1 MLKYIFAA
9 IFVGLSWALV
19 LVFHDVLPLWPAV
32 VTTVVIGA
40 LLAALALLKVLAA
53 RKAAAAIEEG
63 LRDQASRQ
71 NEGMRPDL
79 QAEIAAMESEFNKA
93 VGALKVSKLGR
104 SGRDALSLLP
114 WYVMIGPSASGK
126 TTAIR
131 SSGLK
136 LPYGKGG
143 KVRGVGGTRNCDWW
157 MTNEA
162 ILLDTAGRWS
172 TDDDDR
178 EEWLAFLDL
187 LKKTRP
193 KKPINGILLA
203 VSATDLQKSAE
214 EIQELAERLRERI
227 DEVITRLEII
237 VPVYLMV
244 TKCDLISGFVEA
256 FGDLKDRERGQIW
269 GFSLPLIS
277 EAADPIDDFASHFDE
292 LTEVLERQALVRMG
306 EERRIDARERIYL
319 FPQQFDSLRQGL
331 VDLVAN
337 LFDRSVYQ
345 DAPIMRGVY
354 FTSGTQEGR
363 PVDRIMASM
372 AEAFGVRPRMAV
384 AAATKPKSYFVKD
397 VFQRVVFPDK
407 DVAVR
412 SAAVLKRERLLRWGT
427 AAGALTLSAALLVL
441 PVSSYLANKDFI
453 AEARAFVEK
462 LVKAR
467 EDRPARAPLAAAPLE
482 SAESTSARLAK
493 FAAKGP
499 DVGLQFA
506 GLYPGERLME
516 PVHTAIEKLVV
527 RPVMDADDDQLM
539 AFARGR
545 GDFDGSGATSGLLL
559 HLLLTQ
565 PKAAD
570 EPAPESDGW
579 RDKWVAVLADTA
591 SDRWAALSGG
601 AATTRAR
608 HALEGMMRFYGL
620 RTEASSE
627 LIERKLAV
635 VSRTRAALLG
645 ANEGD
650 PLSDLLRDP
659 NMPRDIRLVDIVGGT
674 VTMFQG
680 GGQGQGD
687 DRQGGP
693 TVPGAFTPAGWQ
705 LTRARI
711 ERLTAD
717 REHDENAW
725 VLGAARKREAID
737 AGALQVA
744 YFRRYIDAWKAFLL
758 SLSIKEPTNIDDVR
772 RLLKAFMMEKPLDAI
787 WRNASKNLV
796 FKDESLLAKVTAK
809 ATGSLNKKAS
819 DLKKKLFG
827 GGDDADTAGG
837 GGGGGGGAGGGGKA
851 RAEEPST
858 PEDVGR
864 EFGTFLGFG
873 LNKPTGLETYGQ
885 ILAELSGAVGEQGA
899 PEPRAFQSTIKAQRV
914 KLQTL
919 INNYNENGWEA
930 ALLEKILM
938 PPLRGAEVAVTGA
951 TGDSANR
958 KWCDSIVVVYDQLL
972 AGKYPFATGKNAR
985 DARVADV
992 EKFFAPKTGTL
1003 WQYFGESLQADVD
1016 HPAGTTVFHVKDQPS
1031 VHYKPALTAFLKH
1044 AQELTDLLYAKDPGK
1059 LGLTVSIRIRPSAP
1073 FTKIVFDSGGRK
1085 VTYFNTRERWEE
1097 TVWPARGALFHFFQ
1111 KSGEGEIGYP
1121 DGEWA
1126 LFHLFEAGKMTLAS
1140 EGEEYLAGVW
1150 PSPVGEGAIRADFK
1164 PAALTRAFRGFEVP
1178 HSIVQG
1184 AGGCGH

>member
-9 IFVGLSWALV
+9 IFVALAWAVV
-19 LVFHDVLPLWPAV
+19 LVFRDILPLWPAIV
-32 VTTVVIGA
+32 ATGVIV
-40 LLAALALLKVLAA
+40 LLLVALAVFKVLAA
-53 RKAAAAIEEG
+53 RKAAAAIENG

-71 NEGMRPDL
+71 NDGMRPDL

-93 VGALKVSKLGR
+93 VGALKSSKLGR
-104 SGRDALSLLP
+104 TGRDALGLLP

-187 LKKTRP
+187 LRKTRP

-203 VSATDLQKSAE
+203 VSATDLQKSAD
-214 EIQELAERLRERI
+214 EIQELAGRLRERI
-227 DEVITRLEII
+227 DEVITRLEVV

-269 GFSLPLIS
+269 GFSLPLVS
-277 EAADPIDDFASHFDE
+277 EATDHLEEFAQHFDD
-292 LTEVLERQALVRMG
+292 LTDVLERQALVRMG

-331 VDLVAN
+331 VDLVAS
-337 LFDRSVYQ
+337 LFDQSVYQ

-372 AEAFGVRPRMAV
+372 AEAFGVRPRL
-384 AAATKPKSYFVKD
+384 AAAAPTKPKSYFVKD

-412 SAAVLKRERLLRWGT
+412 SARVLKRERLMRWGT
-427 AAGALTLSAALLVL
+427 ALGALTVSAALLVL
-441 PVSSYLANKDFI
+441 PISSYLANKQFI
-453 AEARAFVEK
+453 ADTRGFVEK
-462 LVKAR
+462 LVRAR
-467 EDRPARAPLAAAPLE
+467 DDRPARGPLAPTPLE
-482 SAESTSARLAK
+482 SAEPMAGRLAK
-493 FAAKGP
+493 FAVNGP
-499 DVGLQFA
+499 EVGLQFV

-516 PVHTAIEKLVV
+516 PLHLAVEKLVI
-527 RPVMDADDDQLM
+527 RPVLDADDEQLQ

-545 GDFDGSGATSGLLL
+545 GEFDGSGAMSGLLL

-565 PKAAD
+565 PKAPD

-579 RDKWVAVLADTA
+579 KDKWIGTLVDTA
-591 SDRWAALSGG
+591 SDRWAAITGTT
-601 AATTRAR
+601 ATTRAR
-608 HALEGMMRFYGL
+608 HALEGAFRFYAA
-620 RTEASSE
+620 RTEVSSD
-627 LIERKLAV
+627 LIERKPAV

-650 PLSDLLRDP
+650 PLADLLRDP
-659 NMPRDIRLVDIVGGT
+659 NMPRDIRLIDIVGGAVT
-674 VTMFQG
+674 VFQG
-680 GGQGQGD
+680 GD
-687 DRQGGP
+687 ARQGGP

-737 AGALQVA
+737 AAALQAA
-744 YFRRYIDAWKAFLL
+744 YFRRYVDSWKAFLL

-772 RLLKAFMMEKPLDAI
+772 RLLKAFMMDKPLDAI
-787 WRNASKNLV
+787 WRNASKNLI
-796 FKDESLLAKVTAK
+796 FKDESPLGALVGKAKGTI
-809 ATGSLNKKAS
+809 GQRLNDA
-819 DLKKKLFG
+819 KKKLPG
-827 GGDDADTAGG
+827 GGDAAADDAAAGG
-837 GGGGGGGAGGGGKA
+837 GKGGANKP
-851 RAEEPST
+851 RAEEPTT

-864 EFGTFLGFG
+864 EFAAFLNFG
-873 LNKPTGLETYGQ
+873 LTKPTGLETYGQ
-885 ILAELSGAVGEQGA
+885 ILAELNGAVGEQGA
-899 PEPRAFQSTIKAQRV
+899 PDPRAFQTAIKTQRI

-919 INNYNENGWEA
+919 INSYNENGWEA

-938 PPLRGAEVAVTGA
+938 PPLLGSEVAVTG
-951 TGDSANR
+951 
-958 KWCDSIVVVYDQLL
+958 
-972 AGKYPFATGKNAR
+972 
-985 DARVADV
+985 
-992 EKFFAPKTGTL
+992 
-1003 WQYFGESLQADVD
+1003 
-1016 HPAGTTVFHVKDQPS
+1016 
-1031 VHYKPALTAFLKH
+1031 
-1044 AQELTDLLYAKDPGK
+1044 
-1059 LGLTVSIRIRPSAP
+1059 
-1073 FTKIVFDSGGRK
+1073 
-1085 VTYFNTRERWEE
+1085 
-1097 TVWPARGALFHFFQ
+1097 
-1111 KSGEGEIGYP
+1111 
-1121 DGEWA
+1121 
-1126 LFHLFEAGKMTLAS
+1126 
-1140 EGEEYLAGVW
+1140 
-1150 PSPVGEGAIRADFK
+1150 
-1164 PAALTRAFRGFEVP
+1164 
-1178 HSIVQG
+1178 
-1184 AGGCGH
+1184 

>member
-1 MLKYIFAA
+1 MLKYIFSA
-9 IFVGLSWALV
+9 IFVALAWALV
-19 LVFHDVLPLWPAV
+19 LVFHDVMPMWPAV
-32 VTTVVIGA
+32 VATAVIAAVLVG
-40 LLAALALLKVLAA
+40 LLAWRILAA
-53 RKAAAAIEEG
+53 RRAAAAIEDG

-71 NEGMRPDL
+71 NDGMRPDL

-93 VGALKVSKLGR
+93 VGALKGSKLGR
-104 SGRDALSLLP
+104 NGRDALGLLP

-178 EEWLAFLDL
+178 DEWLAFLDL
-187 LKKTRP
+187 LKRTRP

-214 EIQELAERLRERI
+214 EIQELSVRLRERI
-227 DEVITRLEII
+227 DEVITRLEVI

-244 TKCDLISGFVEA
+244 TKCDLIAGFVEA

-269 GFSLPLIS
+269 GFSLPLVS
-277 EAADPIDDFASHFDE
+277 EATDHVDEFAAQFDV

-306 EERRIDARERIYL
+306 EERRIDARERIYS

-331 VDLVAN
+331 VDLVAS
-337 LFDRSVYQ
+337 LFDQSVYQ

-372 AEAFGVRPRMAV
+372 AEAFGVRPRL
-384 AAATKPKSYFVKD
+384 AAAAPTKPKSYFVKD
-397 VFQRVVFPDK
+397 VFQRVVFPDR

-412 SAAVLKRERLLRWGT
+412 SARVLKRERLLRWVT
-427 AAGALTLSAALLVL
+427 AIGALSVSAAVLVL
-441 PVSSYLANKDFI
+441 PISSYLANKQFI
-453 AEARAFVEK
+453 VDTRGFVEK
-462 LVKAR
+462 LVRAR
-467 EDRPARAPLAAAPLE
+467 EDRPVRGPLDPTALEAALPMA
-482 SAESTSARLAK
+482 TRLAK

-499 DVGLQFA
+499 EVGLQFV
-506 GLYPGERLME
+506 GLYPGDRLMD
-516 PVHTAIEKLVV
+516 PVHAAVEKLVV
-527 RPVMDADDDQLM
+527 RPLLDSDDAQLQ
-539 AFARGR
+539 AFAKGH
-545 GDFDGSGATSGLLL
+545 GDFDGSGAMSGLLL

-565 PKAAD
+565 PKASD
-570 EPAPESDGW
+570 EPSPESDGW
-579 RDKWVAVLADTA
+579 RDHWVSVLAETA
-591 SDRWAALSGG
+591 SDRFAAITGS
-601 AATTRAR
+601 AATTKSRQS
-608 HALEGMMRFYGL
+608 LEGALRFYAL
-620 RTEASSE
+620 NIEEASD
-627 LIERKLAV
+627 LIDRKPAV

-650 PLSDLLRDP
+650 PLADLLRDP
-659 NMPRDIRLVDIVGGT
+659 NMPRDIRLIDIVGGAVT
-674 VTMFQG
+674 VFQG
-680 GGQGQGD
+680 GEQH
-687 DRQGGP
+687 QGGP
-693 TVPGAFTPAGWQ
+693 MVPGAFTPEGWKI
-705 LTRARI
+705 TKARI

-725 VLGAARKREAID
+725 VLGAARKREVID
-737 AGALQVA
+737 AGALQMA
-744 YFRRYIDAWKAFLL
+744 YFRRYVDSWKAFLL
-758 SLSIKEPTNIDDVR
+758 SLSIKEPTNIEDVR
-772 RLLKAFMMEKPLDAI
+772 RLLKAFMMDKPLDSI

-796 FKDESLLAKVTAK
+796 FKDDSLIGKVTE
-809 ATGSLNKKAS
+809 KAS
-819 DLKKKLFG
+819 GSIDRLKKKILG
-827 GGDDADTAGG
+827 SSDADA
-837 GGGGGGGAGGGGKA
+837 AASGGKT
-851 RAEEPST
+851 RNEEPTS

-864 EFGTFLGFG
+864 EFATFLSFG
-873 LNKPTGLETYGQ
+873 LTKPTGLDTYGQ
-885 ILAELSGAVGEQGA
+885 ILAELNGAVGDQGA
-899 PEPRAFQSTIKAQRV
+899 PDPRAFQTTIKAQRV

-919 INNYNENGWEA
+919 INSFNENGWEA

-938 PPLRGAEVAVTGA
+938 PPLLGSEVAVSGA

-972 AGKYPFATGKNAR
+972 AGKYPFSNGKGAR

-992 EKFFAPKTGTL
+992 EKFFQPKTGTL
-1003 WQYFGESLQADVD
+1003 WQYFSETLQADVD

-1031 VHYKPALTAFLKH
+1031 VKYKPALVAFLKH

-1073 FTKIVFDSGGRK
+1073 YTKIVFDSGGRK
-1085 VTYFNTRERWEE
+1085 VTYFNTKERWDEV
-1097 TVWPARGALFHFFQ
+1097 VWPARGALFHFFQ
-1111 KSGEGEIGYP
+1111 KSGDGEIGYT

-1126 LFHLFEAGKMTLAS
+1126 LFHLLEAGKLSTS
-1140 EGEEYLAGVW
+1140 SDGEEYLAGTW
-1150 PSPVGEGAIRADFK
+1150 APPVGDGLIRADIK
-1164 PAALTRAFRGFEVP
+1164 PAVLLRAFRGFDIP

-1184 AGGCGH
+1184 AGGCGR